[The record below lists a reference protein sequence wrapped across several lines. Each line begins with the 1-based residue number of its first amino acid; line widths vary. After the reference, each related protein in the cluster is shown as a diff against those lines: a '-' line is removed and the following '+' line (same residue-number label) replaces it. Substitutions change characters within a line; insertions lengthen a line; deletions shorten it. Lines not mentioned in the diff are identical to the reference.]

1 MAKQR
6 IVPQYILRNSRI
18 TRKVKCRAFRPGT
31 THIVV
36 VTTVETVSDVLK
48 ELAKDYDVVMWEGA
62 MLSHHENEE
71 VKVYD
76 ADTKERIV

>member
-48 ELAKDYDVVMWEGA
+48 ELAKDYDVVMWEG
-62 MLSHHENEE
+62 
-71 VKVYD
+71 KVYD
-76 ADTKERIV
+76 ADTKESIV